1 MVRTS
6 FLFAAFA
13 LTVAP
18 AAAQESCGLCTGD
31 KSATAASDAAQQPL
45 TIEIDSG
52 LVFSRLALTGERTAT
67 AQIDPQSGNKQAD
80 SGFIDLGGMAVTG
93 RARIT
98 GVPGRSVQVIFPSS
112 VTMTSTT
119 GGSAELS
126 NFTTDLPAWPVLDA
140 GGTLEFSFGGK
151 LTLSGPVG
159 GSLHGRIPIRVD
171 YN

>member
-1 MVRTS
+1 MARSWV
-6 FLFAAFA
+6 LPA
-13 LTVAP
+13 LCASLVAAP
-18 AAAQESCGLCTGD
+18 AAAQDRCGLCSGTATGN
-31 KSATAASDAAQQPL
+31 DAAAQEPPL

-67 AQIDPQSGNKQAD
+67 TEIDPQSGKKHAD

-98 GVPGRSVQVIFPSS
+98 GVPGRSVQVIFPAS

-126 NFTTDLPAWPVLDA
+126 GFTTDLPSWPVLDA
-140 GGTLEFSFGGK
+140 GGMLEFSFGGR

-159 GSLHGRIPIRVD
+159 GSLRGRIPIRVD